1 MKKKLVASLA
11 AAMVLGVAGTSF
23 AASNPFVDVPANNWA
38 YGSVTKLAQA
48 GIIDGYGDG
57 TFRGDKTI
65 TRYEMAQI
73 VAKAIANEDKANAEQ
88 KAEIKKLQAEYADEL
103 DKLGVRLSKVEA
115 KQSNL
120 KFTGDLRVRWNNLE
134 DRPNGQQFKDR
145 FRLNMTSQINDTT
158 SLYARFVFQ
167 DDAFNQDNGQR
178 LSDMALTTKGLLPNT
193 DVTLGRYTLNLG
205 PTTSV
210 AGTTG
215 DMDGI
220 MTNTKVGN
228 FGLMGGYAQ
237 ARNTGV
243 ASLVRNNLFIKN
255 IVFAEGTYQLGK
267 AKINADYFKNLNA
280 GKNAGDAVSAPYVPV
295 TAHNIVDAYQIA
307 GGGITYTFDS
317 NVKLSGEYY
326 QNSAGGA
333 KMADGSSPSA
343 TIARLSYKGASAAKP
358 KSFGMYLE
366 YNKFEGDSL
375 PYAFEGPFTKNY
387 YGDVGLSTTDRHGLK
402 SYVAQVDYTLAKNVV
417 LNADYQFNIKDAVT
431 GDDAPAK
438 SFSRVQ
444 VNYFF

>member
-38 YGSVTKLAQA
+38 YGSVSKLAQA

-88 KAEIKKLQAEYADEL
+88 KAEIKKLQAEYSDEL

-120 KFTGDLRVRWNNLE
+120 KFTGDIRVRWNNTE
-134 DRPNGQQFKDR
+134 DKANSQQFRDR

-158 SLYARFVFQ
+158 SLYARFVF
-167 DDAFNQDNGQR
+167 DDDNFNQDSGQR
-178 LSDMALTTKGLLPNT
+178 LSDLALTTKGLLPNT

-205 PTTSV
+205 PTTTFS
-210 AGTTG
+210 GTTG
-215 DMDGI
+215 DIEGI

-228 FGLMGGYAQ
+228 FALMGGYAQ
-237 ARNTGV
+237 ARNTGTT
-243 ASLVRNNLFIKN
+243 SLVKNGLFIKN
-255 IVFAEGTYQLGK
+255 IAFAEATYQVGK
-267 AKINADYFKNLNA
+267 AKLNADYFKNLND
-280 GKNAGDAVSAPYVPV
+280 GSSDGNG
-295 TAHNIVDAYQIA
+295 NIVKDAYDIV
-307 GGGITYTFDS
+307 GGGIAYGFNS
-317 NVKLSGEYY
+317 NVKLIGEYY
-326 QNSAGGA
+326 KNSADAA
-333 KMADGSSPSA
+333 KLNGSSPTA
-343 TIARLSYKGASAAKP
+343 TIARVAYKGASAAKP
-358 KSFGMYLE
+358 QSWGAYLE
-366 YNKFEGDSL
+366 YNKFEGNSL
-375 PYAFEGPFTKNY
+375 PYAFQGPFSKTNY
-387 YGDVGLSTTDRHGLK
+387 ADVGITNGNGLK
-402 SYVAQVDYTLAKNVV
+402 SYVFQVDYTLAKNVV
-417 LNADYQFNIKDAVT
+417 FNADYQFNIKDAIT
-431 GDDAPAK
+431 GADAPSK

-444 VNYFF
+444 VNYLF